1 MRKLNNIASL
11 VRIKGKKRLENW
23 FKIGTFLSPANPR
36 QIPRQY
42 LKDIP
47 ATNSMQ
53 FNHYRN
59 YMFKNEIS

>member
-1 MRKLNNIASL
+1 MRKLNDIASL

-47 ATNSMQ
+47 ATNSS
-53 FNHYRN
+53 NLRYRQSLT
-59 YMFKNEIS
+59 ILV